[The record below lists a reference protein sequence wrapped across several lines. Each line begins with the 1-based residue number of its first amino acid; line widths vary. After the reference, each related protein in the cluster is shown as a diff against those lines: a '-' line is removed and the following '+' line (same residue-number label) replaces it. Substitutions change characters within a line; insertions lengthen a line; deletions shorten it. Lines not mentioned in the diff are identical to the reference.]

1 MTSSWHEI
9 AGWGQRAALS
19 PFYGTR
25 PWSGEIF
32 LRVRPPSAHRMTD
45 VIMTRHMMS
54 GMDH

>member
-1 MTSSWHEI
+1 MRSRAE
-9 AGWGQRAALS
+9 GWEQRAALS